1 MEARTIHFS
10 TEPVYGDFVLT
21 PKPWHS
27 LWEEVAGSLK
37 NVQLSFPKEKV
48 KAQKAEASNI
58 KGYEKSFVPLTRKEM
73 ETHIR
78 SRI

>member
-27 LWEEVAGSLK
+27 LREEVAGSLK

-48 KAQKAEASNI
+48 KAQKAEAS
-58 KGYEKSFVPLTRKEM
+58 VALTSKDM
-73 ETHIR
+73 KNLLFF
-78 SRI
+78 